1 VSARYLLLHLHHRYP
16 KQWLSSPRLAVRPP
30 AGRGNLLRHLA
41 DLGVACSVKQSERL
55 RRLDSVTELFQH
67 YYFRGVVQDSH
78 EGLVGWLEARYPLIL
93 LRDIPT
99 PDEMLEIQ
107 CECRRFVSLLLDD
120 GEQFQAYGRHRES
133 HRKLSCS
140 AYCANLSPNP
150 TRLPKVL
157 GRFL

>member
-1 VSARYLLLHLHHRYP
+1 MLHTPDTFSFEQLRRLRELSVTPADVSARYLLLHLHHRYP

-55 RRLDSVTELFQH
+55 RGLDSVTELFQH

-93 LRDIPT
+93 RRDIPT

-107 CECRRFVSLLLDD
+107 CEGRRFVCIGKALALCL
-120 GEQFQAYGRHRES
+120 
-133 HRKLSCS
+133 
-140 AYCANLSPNP
+140 
-150 TRLPKVL
+150 
-157 GRFL
+157 